1 MTKLLSN
8 IETGE
13 KTTSEELYKLI
24 KERILTKN
32 ELIPKNLMAIA
43 TDGEPSMTGRHQGLI
58 SRVEN
63 DYDHLLAVRDLC
75 HIYNLICQKAL
86 EEYKGEVVKM
96 VKYIASHFSK
106 SPLRVAMLDRI
117 QKENGRGNFLDVLP
131 YKEKRWLSLTL
142 SLERILKIWDD
153 LKVYFTEVSNE
164 GLNYFT
170 EENQSHARCLFILLS
185 QLTHYNKEFQRTEM
199 NYHEVITTMKESFTV
214 FAREVLPKEYDKLP
228 FEQLYEISFQSE
240 DQPKILNL
248 VQFKERFNKDYDG
261 AVSETLSPET
271 KDKLFEVIRNFILK
285 ILCEMQER
293 LPINQQIFKESRVVF
308 FDEWDIDAWRWL
320 AEKFHNI
327 IGPEETTQFQNEL
340 KRMSIH
346 FSSLRKQ
353 HENSNRT
360 ILESWDNLSGQYPN
374 ISKLAKSILV
384 LPHSSVPVERIFSQM
399 QDFKTEKRNR
409 LTTEN
414 LETSLLIYQAF
425 SEFDFVI
432 TSDMIERYKNL
443 HKKENPKNNEVQG
456 VKLEEHVSQKPLE
469 SKAKEKKFI
478 LVEINDSEGEYQEKK
493 KVRVIRK
500 YSQSFDSDTNSQFV
514 SQKNEKNEEAK
525 DFKEMEEI
533 EIDQME
539 IDEPYEK
546 VEQISLKRKSK
557 NHIFTGKVKQIKKTG
572 KDN

>member
-1 MTKLLSN
+1 MDHKLNQKHKEVIECLKHNKWSDQILKLHPKMKEIIQKDKDANSRFLCKICKIHNSSLKSQNVRSLVSHFFSGNHSKHMKKENMGDILEEICKIFNEDYNIPLNQETISSQPHSSSIRQEGNVEKESNDDTWLKFELTKFIVSNRLPYSIIEKLLDLIKSLVLNYEQEVLLGCNASRKLVTDISRDCIGRSLQESILEDLITSPFSLMIDKGSDNYGKAFLTVCVKYLDKNNLKQPLTKLLSI

-24 KERILTKN
+24 KERILTKH

-199 NYHEVITTMKESFTV
+199 NYHEVITTTKESFTV

-228 FEQLYEISFQSE
+228 FKQLYEISFQSE
-240 DQPKILNL
+240 YQPKILNL
-248 VQFKERFNKDYDG
+248 VQFKERFNEDYNG

-271 KDKLFEVIRNFILK
+271 KDKFSKLFETLF
-285 ILCEMQER
+285 
-293 LPINQQIFKESRVVF
+293 
-308 FDEWDIDAWRWL
+308 
-320 AEKFHNI
+320 
-327 IGPEETTQFQNEL
+327 
-340 KRMSIH
+340 
-346 FSSLRKQ
+346 
-353 HENSNRT
+353 
-360 ILESWDNLSGQYPN
+360 
-374 ISKLAKSILV
+374 
-384 LPHSSVPVERIFSQM
+384 
-399 QDFKTEKRNR
+399 
-409 LTTEN
+409 
-414 LETSLLIYQAF
+414 
-425 SEFDFVI
+425 
-432 TSDMIERYKNL
+432 
-443 HKKENPKNNEVQG
+443 
-456 VKLEEHVSQKPLE
+456 
-469 SKAKEKKFI
+469 
-478 LVEINDSEGEYQEKK
+478 
-493 KVRVIRK
+493 
-500 YSQSFDSDTNSQFV
+500 
-514 SQKNEKNEEAK
+514 
-525 DFKEMEEI
+525 
-533 EIDQME
+533 
-539 IDEPYEK
+539 
-546 VEQISLKRKSK
+546 
-557 NHIFTGKVKQIKKTG
+557 
-572 KDN
+572 